1 MKYLF
6 TLLLMSCCTLMS
18 AQSLPIHF
26 EGDVGVSD
34 FEDFDGGTFD
44 LVSNPSADATNASE
58 NVGQIV
64 RNGGLVWSGSKIVL
78 DDYLDF
84 TENNS
89 ISMKI
94 YTTAPVGTEVK
105 FKLEGEANT
114 ERDVLTTVSG
124 EWEELNFDFTGEIL
138 GAYNTLV
145 FMFDFGNVGDGS
157 ANSTFYFDD
166 INQGS
171 NGEQLDFPV
180 TFEDPEINYS
190 VIDFGGNFSTV
201 TEDPTDPSNSV
212 VKSIKSATAET
223 WAGTTIGT
231 AAGFISF
238 LPLTLDD
245 SKMSVRVWSANAG
258 TPVRLK
264 VEAWY
269 DPTQTCET
277 QVSTTLDGEWET
289 LVFDFANEAPGTA
302 ALSDGLNMGWAY
314 NKASIFFNY
323 GISGAQ
329 AGEQSY
335 YFDDVYFGEMDIIDN
350 IEDLRVAEVQV
361 YPNPSAEAWNF
372 SSSEIIESI
381 TLVNAQGQL
390 ITKVSPQDNLCTLA
404 SDQLAEG
411 IYFAQVVFAG
421 KAQTFRLIR
430 Q

>member
-6 TLLLMSCCTLMS
+6 TLLLLSSCIALS

-44 LVSNPSADATNASE
+44 LVANPSADATNASE

-64 RNGGLVWSGSKIVL
+64 RNGGLIWSGSKIVL

-89 ISMKI
+89 LSLKI
-94 YTTAPVGTEVK
+94 YTTAPVGTVVK
-105 FKLEGEANT
+105 FKLEGEAYT
-114 ERDVLTTVSG
+114 ERDVLTTVTG

-145 FMFDFGNVGDGS
+145 FMFDYGNVGNGS
-157 ANSTFYFDD
+157 ENSTFYFDD
-166 INQGS
+166 INQGT
-171 NGEQLDFPV
+171 NGEQLDYPV

-190 VIDFGGNFSTV
+190 VIDFGGNFSVV
-201 TEDPTDPSNSV
+201 TEDPTEPSNTV

-238 LPLTLDD
+238 LPLTMED
-245 SKMSVRVWSANAG
+245 SKMSVRVWSASAG

-269 DPTQTCET
+269 DATQTCET
-277 QVSTTLDGEWET
+277 QVNTTLDGEWET
-289 LVFDFANEAPGTA
+289 LIFDFANEAPGTA
-302 ALSDGLNMGWAY
+302 TLSDGLNMGWAY

-329 AGEQSY
+329 AGEQTY
-335 YFDDVYFGEMDIIDN
+335 YFDDVYFGEMPIIDN
-350 IEDLRVAEVQV
+350 VEDLDNLEVQV
-361 YPNPSAEAWNF
+361 YPNPSNRVWNF

-381 TLVNAQGQL
+381 ILVNAQGQL
-390 ITKVSPQDNLCTLA
+390 FTKVDPQDFLYTLA

-411 IYFAQVVFAG
+411 IYFAQVVSAG
-421 KAQTFRLIR
+421 KVQTFQLLR